1 LATLTQAQRLD
12 RFARALSAD
21 TGLTYDASYKWAS
34 AEVGPLN
41 NLGVMLGP
49 STPAG
54 FATPE
59 AGAAAAADVIMHRNS
74 YAAESTY
81 SGIRASIA
89 SGDTTKQLTA
99 IASSPW
105 HLTPPAGQLDP
116 YYARVFGLSGAGSA
130 PGAITASPA
139 PPSTPLPSD
148 PLGRAQHYV
157 AELTSAQARGVIT
170 TSTGQPIG
178 TELAHYQGVVAK
190 LTASAPSSTVV
201 AGSGLFD
208 SIAQTAKAQLST
220 AVTANPSSFGLAPA
234 TGGAHVA
241 ASPVAASQPAPQVAP
256 SPAAASAAPSA
267 LTFDPTGT
275 LVLIAA
281 GVAGVLLL
289 TRSRG

>member
-1 LATLTQAQRLD
+1 MADALTQAQRLD
-12 RFARALSAD
+12 RFARALSSD

-59 AGAAAAADVIMHRNS
+59 LGAAAAADVIMHRNN

-116 YYARVFGLSGAGSA
+116 YYARVFGLSGAAGNMPTVNAYS
-130 PGAITASPA
+130 GAVTGQEKV
-139 PPSTPLPSD
+139 PPTPLPSD
-148 PLGRAQHYV
+148 ALGRAQIYV
-157 AELTSAQARGVIT
+157 ANLTAAQSRGVTTDSSGKSVASELARYQGIVSTLSHPAAPVAVGVAMTPTSAGMSLSAGNT
-170 TSTGQPIG
+170 AQPAS
-178 TELAHYQGVVAK
+178 LA
-190 LTASAPSSTVV
+190 APS
-201 AGSGLFD
+201 
-208 SIAQTAKAQLST
+208 Q
-220 AVTANPSSFGLAPA
+220 SSVPTQGAAPA
-234 TGGAHVA
+234 
-241 ASPVAASQPAPQVAP
+241 
-256 SPAAASAAPSA
+256 PAAASAATSSP
-267 LTFDPTGT
+267 TFDPTGT

-281 GVAGVLLL
+281 GVVGVLLL
-289 TRSRG
+289 THRGT